1 MRHKHGYRKLNRTSA
16 HRKALL
22 KNLAI
27 AIIEREK
34 IETTVPKAKEL
45 KRFIE
50 KLVTSARNADLNTH
64 RYVFAALQSKEATKK
79 LINEIA
85 PKYEGRNGGYTS
97 IINFLVASLHCKA
110 ANTYLCVFKSA
121 SLATVT
127 NFSIY
132 LFSSFALGTVVSI
145 FSLSII
151 AIAIFFNNAFL

>member
-1 MRHKHGYRKLNRTSA
+1 MRHKHGYRKLSRTSS

-22 KNLAI
+22 KNMAI

-45 KRFIE
+45 KRYIE

-97 IINFLVASLHCKA
+97 IVTTRIRKG
-110 ANTYLCVFKSA
+110 Y
-121 SLATVT
+121 ATPMA
-127 NFSIY
+127 FI
-132 LFSSFALGTVVSI
+132 SFV
-145 FSLSII
+145 
-151 AIAIFFNNAFL
+151 

>member
-27 AIIEREK
+27 AIIERGR

-45 KRFIE
+45 RSYIE
-50 KLVTSARNADLNTH
+50 KLVTASRNADFNTH
-64 RYVFAALQSKEATKK
+64 RTVFAALQSKEATKK

-97 IINFLVASLHCKA
+97 IVKTRIRKGD
-110 ANTYLCVFKSA
+110 
-121 SLATVT
+121 ATPMAY
-127 NFSIY
+127 I
-132 LFSSFALGTVVSI
+132 SFI
-145 FSLSII
+145 
-151 AIAIFFNNAFL
+151 